1 LANATFAPVKVLPQ
15 TLFLATGSNQGNSFD
30 TLQECNRLIHATMG
44 KIQHESPIYITKAW
58 GKTDQPDF
66 LNQVLQVKTFFTPM
80 MVFHKLKLIEKQ
92 LGRVRYEKWGPRR
105 IDIDILFYG
114 NQIIHNEHLDIPH
127 PELQNRNFV
136 LKPLLDIAP
145 SWIHPELKKEIRT
158 LWKQRTD
165 RLAIRQI

>member
-1 LANATFAPVKVLPQ
+1 
-15 TLFLATGSNQGNSFD
+15 
-30 TLQECNRLIHATMG
+30 M
-44 KIQHESPIYITKAW
+44 YITQAW

-66 LNQVLQVKTFFTPM
+66 LNQVLQVATPFTPL
-80 MVFHKLKLIEKQ
+80 MVFQKLQQIEKQ
-92 LGRVRYEKWGPRR
+92 LGRVRYEKWGPRS

-114 NQIIHNEHLDIPH
+114 SHIIQNQDLQIPH

-145 SWIHPELKKEIRT
+145 MWTHPVLKKEIRI

-165 RLAIRQI
+165 RLTVKQI